1 MTLRSANEIEVQA
14 VFRKL
19 HALTV
24 QRTPARILLELLLLT
39 IITVVAII
47 LISAPT
53 IYFTHGR
60 EA

>member
-1 MTLRSANEIEVQA
+1 MTVRSANEIEVQA
-14 VFRKL
+14 IFRKL

-24 QRTPARILLELLLLT
+24 QRTLARILLELLLLT

-53 IYFTHGR
+53 IYLTLR
-60 EA
+60 

>member
-14 VFRKL
+14 MFRKL
-19 HALTV
+19 RALTL

-53 IYFTHGR
+53 IYLALR
-60 EA
+60 